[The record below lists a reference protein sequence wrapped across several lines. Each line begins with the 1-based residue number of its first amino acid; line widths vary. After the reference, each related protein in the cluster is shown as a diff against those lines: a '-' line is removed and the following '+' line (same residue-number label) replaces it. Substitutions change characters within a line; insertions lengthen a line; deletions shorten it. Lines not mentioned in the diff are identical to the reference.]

1 MAAPRSESECGH
13 EEGWVPVQG
22 GGSASNRI
30 GMPQPIVIMCA
41 AGFGALLSGLVAFM
55 QGSVALAL
63 FGVTLGRLGF
73 FKNWVIATTYAERSL
88 IVLIIVVLVTAAAGA
103 LAWTVGVLI
112 WSMMANR
119 TSRVRVALE
128 TMWSRLQHAS
138 RN

>member
-1 MAAPRSESECGH
+1 MAAPRSESECGR
-13 EEGWVPVQG
+13 EERWVPVEG

-30 GMPQPIVIMCA
+30 GMLQPIVIVCA
-41 AGFGALLSGLVAFM
+41 AVFGALLSGLIAFM

-63 FGVTLGRLGF
+63 FGVKLGRLGF

-88 IVLIIVVLVTAAAGA
+88 IVLIIVVLVTAAVGA
-103 LAWTVGVLI
+103 LTWTVGALI

-119 TSRVRVALE
+119 TSRVRVALG
-128 TMWSRLQHAS
+128 TMWSHLQHAS